1 MQEWPELVAL
11 RGGAG
16 SSVESAMSLLRSE
29 WPFAH
34 LAPAMPPLALM
45 QQIYFL
51 LPQERTRVDREL
63 ATLQAEGRV
72 RVLKLSALTAESAG
86 SQDDELAVV
95 RSEDYEAAIRAIM
108 PPPSAVAAAAV
119 PSTLAQTQTA
129 DGRGE
134 QETQRRVDADSAA
147 VAAQTQAPARLSRPA
162 SVPSPAAST
171 ATASAALALPVAR
184 AASAHG
190 NVATNGS
197 ANSAAAFAP
206 TTFAPWPSSSSSSS
220 SSAPA
225 STQPSRASSAVLSTN
240 AAAALSGRPPRAP
253 SALPAAGA
261 VTGIDSDD
269 CIIVAAA
276 SPAASSAT
284 GAGAVKEQERIPLRR
299 KRSQPMTTSAQ
310 NTAAA
315 ATAAAAADSRPV
327 TARAASADGR
337 VSKKPR
343 LADGAAA
350 SISLSAGGTPR
361 RGLSSAAPA
370 AASAASSSSSS
381 LFPSDLSNMSTHTQ
395 GVNPKLHLSLRDV
408 APDERFP
415 ATLDTSHASYFA
427 AEDTR
432 VLLQLFLL
440 HVLPACSK
448 SLSITQEE
456 LLDLC
461 YTPHRASFRQGMRA
475 EQTVSALLHFGLLV
489 FRSSSSFY
497 LAAPGAARLLSA
509 LRAGRKEL
517 VTLVKKRQY
526 KEMPLRDAL
535 ALQKLKTSPCQPAFH
550 LRDMLGSERLLQM
563 QETTM
568 GPLLKIASD
577 R

>member
-1 MQEWPELVAL
+1 
-11 RGGAG
+11 
-16 SSVESAMSLLRSE
+16 
-29 WPFAH
+29 
-34 LAPAMPPLALM
+34 
-45 QQIYFL
+45 
-51 LPQERTRVDREL
+51 
-63 ATLQAEGRV
+63 
-72 RVLKLSALTAESAG
+72 
-86 SQDDELAVV
+86 
-95 RSEDYEAAIRAIM
+95 
-108 PPPSAVAAAAV
+108 
-119 PSTLAQTQTA
+119 
-129 DGRGE
+129 
-134 QETQRRVDADSAA
+134 
-147 VAAQTQAPARLSRPA
+147 
-162 SVPSPAAST
+162 
-171 ATASAALALPVAR
+171 
-184 AASAHG
+184 
-190 NVATNGS
+190 
-197 ANSAAAFAP
+197 
-206 TTFAPWPSSSSSSS
+206 
-220 SSAPA
+220 
-225 STQPSRASSAVLSTN
+225 
-240 AAAALSGRPPRAP
+240 
-253 SALPAAGA
+253 
-261 VTGIDSDD
+261 
-269 CIIVAAA
+269 
-276 SPAASSAT
+276 
-284 GAGAVKEQERIPLRR
+284 
-299 KRSQPMTTSAQ
+299 
-310 NTAAA
+310 
-315 ATAAAAADSRPV
+315 
-327 TARAASADGR
+327 

-350 SISLSAGGTPR
+350 STSLSAGGTPR

-370 AASAASSSSSS
+370 AASSAAASSSSPSPS
-381 LFPSDLSNMSTHTQ
+381 LFPSDLSNMSTYTQ

-432 VLLQLFLL
+432 VLLQLFLA

-456 LLDLC
+456 LLELC

-475 EQTVSALLHFGLLV
+475 EQAISALLHFGLLV

-497 LAAPGAARLLSA
+497 FAAPGAARLLSA

-535 ALQKLKTSPCQPAFH
+535 ALQKLKTSPCQPSFH